1 MKKLAIFAALMVV
14 AAGVAFASTLNVPFF
29 LDTSTNHATGIAGFI
44 GIKEISGS
52 PRTVTVIYSALNTS
66 GNPTTQQVTF
76 ALGAS
81 AAVKWAPVQSNPVEN
96 AGSVVPN
103 MNITGPGGLETSGSA
118 EIRSAG
124 GLVGVYDQINFNR
137 LTEFAHTILPTA
149 L

>member
-52 PRTVTVIYSALNTS
+52 PRTITVIYTALNSS

-76 ALGAS
+76 AIGAS
-81 AAVKWAPVQSNPVEN
+81 GAVKWAPVQSNPVEN
-96 AGSVVPN
+96 EGSKVPN
-103 MNITGPGGLETSGSA
+103 MNINNQTSGSA

-137 LTEFAHTILPTA
+137 LTEFAHTILPTV